1 MRMLSTGRQ
10 VLAVVLVGLLA
21 LSCVRL
27 ARALFPKPI
36 GAVLPLAFCL
46 MIGVEAII
54 LNALG
59 LVHGAT
65 PTGLA
70 IAHVLFVAG
79 VLLPEIPRKGGGV
92 RGLLTGLRRAL
103 AFGWRSPVTP
113 MVLPIFATLY
123 FVAIVYPP
131 NNGDSM
137 TYHLA
142 RVVHW
147 MQDGSVAFVPTS
159 DSRENVP
166 GPGAEYLVL
175 LWQSLT
181 GSERFA
187 NTVQTTAFVV
197 VVVWIATVARYLR
210 APPALRLPLVM
221 LFATVP
227 SFLLEATTEQ
237 NDLCAAVAALA
248 VVTALRNPLFG
259 ATPRLGYRDGV
270 ALGLAIG
277 ASYLVK
283 GTGLV
288 FVLPLLGC
296 AAARLLRAALVDP
309 GRQLLRWGK
318 VAATALSVGV
328 VVAGPHLLR
337 KAVSHGLLGPI
348 EMEVTFPLSSF
359 GLRRFGNPLF
369 AFAHHVPVDGFNAWL
384 QRVFD
389 RVSKTD
395 PPNGD
400 RGGTVDGFYA
410 GYALTQEEDLAGAP
424 IQFAAT
430 WLFSIIGGVWAA
442 RRRAGANAALATAL
456 LPLAGWVIFHW
467 VVRNQVWIARYH
479 SPWFAMAPLSAW
491 GVCRWAR
498 ESASFRK
505 VSAVAV
511 SAAAVLGVAYGW
523 STLVAN
529 PLRPVTTAT
538 LATIDRTHS
547 QYFYEPKLE
556 WEHPAVLKVAADRRC
571 ATLILGF
578 LHDNISEY
586 QLTWR
591 AYERGIRVY
600 HFPGPEDGCL
610 LYAPDEFDDP
620 HWRHLEGNLPSIYVP
635 R

>member
-1 MRMLSTGRQ
+1 MRMLSAGRQ
-10 VLAVVLVGLLA
+10 VFAILLVGLVV

-46 MIGVEAII
+46 LIGVEAVF

-79 VLLPEIPRKGGGV
+79 VLLREIRREVGGL
-92 RGLLTGLRRAL
+92 RGLLAGLRRAL

-113 MVLPIFATLY
+113 IVLPIFATLY

-131 NNGDSM
+131 NNGDSLV
-137 TYHLA
+137 YHLS

-147 MQDGSVAFVPTS
+147 MQEGSVAFIPTS
-159 DSRENVP
+159 ESRENVP

-210 APPALRLPLVM
+210 APPALRLPLVL
-221 LFATVP
+221 LFVTVP
-227 SFLLEATTEQ
+227 SFLLEATTTQ

-259 ATPRLGYRDGV
+259 ATSRLGYRDGI
-270 ALGLAIG
+270 ALGLAMG
-277 ASYLVK
+277 TSYLVK
-283 GTGLV
+283 GTGLI

-296 AAARLLRAALVDP
+296 AGARLLRAALVDR
-309 GRQLLRWGK
+309 GRQLLRWAK
-318 VAATALSVGV
+318 VAATALSVFV

-337 KAVSHGLLGPI
+337 KAVAHGLLGPI
-348 EMEVTFPLSSF
+348 ELEVTFPLSSF
-359 GLRRFGNPLF
+359 SLRRFANPLF
-369 AFAHHVPVDGFNAWL
+369 AFGHHVPLDGFNAWL
-384 QRVFD
+384 QRLFD
-389 RVSKTD
+389 AASKTD
-395 PPNGD
+395 RPNGD
-400 RGGTVDGFYA
+400 RWGSVDGFYA
-410 GYALTQEEDLAGAP
+410 GHALTQEEDFAGAP

-430 WLFSIIGGVWAA
+430 WLFSILGAAWAA
-442 RRRAGANAALATAL
+442 RRRAGANAALGAAL

-467 VVRNQVWIARYH
+467 VVRNQLWIARYH
-479 SPWFAMAPLSAW
+479 SSWFAMAPLSAW

-498 ESASFRK
+498 ESMWFRK
-505 VSAVAV
+505 VSAAAV
-511 SAAAVLGVAYGW
+511 WVAAALSVAYGW
-523 STLVAN
+523 STIVAN
-529 PLRPVTTAT
+529 PLRPVTTAS
-538 LATIDRTHS
+538 LANLDRTHS
-547 QYFYEPKLE
+547 QYFYEPGLE
-556 WEHPAVLKVAADRRC
+556 VVYPAVLQVAADRRC
-571 ATLILGF
+571 TTLILRF
-578 LHDNISEY
+578 SQDNISEY

-591 AYERGIRVY
+591 AHERGVRVY
-600 HFPGPEDGCL
+600 HFPGPKDGCL
-610 LYAPDEFDDP
+610 LYAPDGFDDP
-620 HWRHLEGNLPSIYVP
+620 HWRQLEGNWPMIYVP